1 MTIKNDTE
9 SFIQVQ
15 LRNITR
21 IREIIANM
29 IQSLPDNPDIH
40 RMEGA
45 PNCFVMS
52 SRNLNPKSFS
62 PFYYDFKLQYKKLI
76 EIIDTANPID
86 ISRTIE
92 TILRQGSY
100 LKSGYTYSHTYK
112 FNPTVIKNL
121 AIAYGGPE
129 YLERIALKL

>member
-86 ISRTIE
+86 ISHLE

-100 LKSGYTYSHTYK
+100 LKSGYTYSRY
-112 FNPTVIKNL
+112 I
-121 AIAYGGPE
+121 
-129 YLERIALKL
+129 